1 MLVHKTISSL
11 KIEAKN
17 SLSGKWIFAAEV
29 TLLFFVATLL
39 TQIVPSQLFLIPF
52 VIAPI
57 FKYGY
62 ALVMLRLSRG
72 EKITFEMLFEGFSN
86 RFGTIFFA
94 YLVMIVRIFLWSL
107 LLIIPGII
115 AAYSYSQT
123 FFIRE

>member
-72 EKITFEMLFEGFSN
+72 EKITFEMLFEGFS
-86 RFGTIFFA
+86 
-94 YLVMIVRIFLWSL
+94 S
-107 LLIIPGII
+107 
-115 AAYSYSQT
+115 
-123 FFIRE
+123 